1 MSDYHLTSLYILT
14 KESNI
19 KVIMQEMTTLSNI
32 SWFSK
37 NSPTQYHRKCL
48 ENSMENLQTD
58 ARVFKV
64 NRYDTHQPFVGLFH
78 DYQLT
83 VIHSHSIGRGG

>member
-37 NSPTQYHRKCL
+37 KFSYSVPQEMFREQYGEFANWC
-48 ENSMENLQTD
+48 
-58 ARVFKV
+58 
-64 NRYDTHQPFVGLFH
+64 
-78 DYQLT
+78 
-83 VIHSHSIGRGG
+83 